1 MNRLN
6 LFVTCFGLFCSV
18 MILAGESRYELT
30 IDATS
35 QPSPPPRGR
44 GPFPGSDL
52 PGHSVGFPVRLDLVV
67 ATGKLEPNST
77 TLIDFV
83 ITNIGAEPIR
93 LPFSVLPHPHFD
105 LVPDLG
111 RYRRRTFR

>member
-44 GPFPGSDL
+44 GPFPGSI
-52 PGHSVGFPVRLDLVV
+52 FR
-67 ATGKLEPNST
+67 ATPWVSRFVST
-77 TLIDFV
+77 
-83 ITNIGAEPIR
+83 
-93 LPFSVLPHPHFD
+93 
-105 LVPDLG
+105 
-111 RYRRRTFR
+111 